1 MTSKFT
7 FRLPNFDIVFERSML
22 LLVLCLVARGLV
34 RAQQLPWSQRMANST
49 MSRWPDGRFTP
60 PDVKWTWNYELGT
73 LLNGM
78 DAVWYDT
85 ANGDDYRYIRQSVDQ
100 LVAPDGSI
108 PTYDPEANSLD
119 NIALGRQLLLL
130 YRVTGKA
137 NYYQAALLLRKQL
150 TTQPR
155 NASGGFWHKQKYP
168 DQMWLDGLYMAEPFY
183 AEYASV
189 FHEPQDFADITKQFS
204 LIEQHNRSP
213 KTGLL
218 YHAWDESRKQPWADK
233 TTGTSHIFWA
243 RGMGWYMM
251 ALVDSLQYYPKNDPG
266 RARLLTI
273 LGRTAAA
280 VVHYQDKRTGLWY
293 QVMDKPEAEGN
304 YFEASA
310 TCMFAYALQK
320 GVRLGYLPPSY
331 SEDAAR
337 AWSGILSQFVQVDA
351 NGAVTLTG
359 TVKAIGLGGD
369 PPRDGSYAYYVHA
382 PLGSNDPKGVGAFLL
397 ASTEMELAPEAN
409 LAHGKTVMLDGW
421 FNSQQR
427 LNPAGQNEYFHYKWN
442 DYSDSGFSLFG
453 HMFASHGANLDTLYQ
468 APTLNGLKNAQIYI
482 IVSPD
487 SSTRNRQPHYVQ
499 PQDADQVAQ
508 WVRQGGVLVL
518 MENDPGNAD
527 IAHMDLIA
535 DRFGIHFE
543 DVLLHHIIGDKFGQ
557 GYIPVSGGGPVF
569 FHPHT
574 LYMKDTCAISLK
586 APAVPLLQDKEGIV
600 MATAKYGKGTV
611 FAVVDPWLYNEYTD
625 HRKVPP
631 VQENFAAGKEFVLW
645 LLRQTRN
652 STGTA
657 PNTHAQLR
665 GLSATPSPR

>member
-1 MTSKFT
+1 MISKFI
-7 FRLPNFDIVFERSML
+7 FRLPNFEIVFKRSIL
-22 LLVLCLVARGLV
+22 LLALCLIVSVQA

-49 MSRWPDGRFTP
+49 MRRWPDGRFAS
-60 PDVKWTWNYELGT
+60 PDVKWAWNYELGI

-85 ANGDDYRYIRQSVDQ
+85 ADGDYYRYTKQSIDE

-130 YRVTGKA
+130 YRVTRKA
-137 NYYQAALLLRKQL
+137 KYYQAALLLRKQL
-150 TTQPR
+150 LTQPR

-204 LIEQHNRSP
+204 LSVQHNRSS

-218 YHAWDESRKQPWADK
+218 YHGWDESRKQAWADK
-233 TTGTSHIFWA
+233 TTGTSRIFWA
-243 RGMGWYMM
+243 RGMGLYMM
-251 ALVDSLQYYPKNDPG
+251 ALVDTLPYYPKNDPG
-266 RARLLTI
+266 RATLLAI
-273 LGRTAAA
+273 LSRTAAA
-280 VVHYQDKRTGLWY
+280 VARYQDKRTGLWY
-293 QVMDKPEAEGN
+293 QVLDKPEAKGN
-304 YFEASA
+304 YFESSA
-310 TCMFAYALQK
+310 ACMFAYALQK
-320 GVRLGYLPPSY
+320 GVRLGYLPQSY
-331 SEDAAR
+331 SENAAR
-337 AWSGILSQFVQVDA
+337 AWKGILSHFVEVDA
-351 NGAVTLTG
+351 SGAVTLTS

-369 PPRDGSYAYYVHA
+369 ASDDGSYAYYVNS
-382 PLGSNDPKGVGAFLL
+382 PVGSNDPKGVGAFLL

-409 LAHGKTVMLDGW
+409 LARGETVMLDAW

-427 LNPAGQNEYFHYKWN
+427 LNVAGQNEYFHYKWS

-453 HMFASHGANLDTLYQ
+453 HIFTSHGATLDTLYQ
-468 APTLNGLKNAQIYI
+468 APTLNGLKKAQIYI

-487 SSTRNRQPHYVQ
+487 NPARNPHLHYVQ

-527 IAHMDLIA
+527 IEHMDLIA
-535 DRFGIHFE
+535 DRFGIHFD
-543 DVLLHHIIGDKFGQ
+543 DVLRRHIIGDAFGP

-569 FHPHT
+569 SHPHM
-574 LYMKDTCAISLK
+574 LYTKDTCAMSLK

-600 MATAKYGKGTV
+600 MGTAKYGKGTV

-625 HRKVPP
+625 HRKELP

-645 LLRQTRN
+645 LLRQAQH
-652 STGTA
+652 GIETA
-657 PNTHAQLR
+657 PHE
-665 GLSATPSPR
+665 